1 MRSAVIVFPGS
12 NRESDMVAALEQASG
27 RKPALVWHKDS
38 ELPEVDLIVLPGGFS
53 HGDYLRAGAMAAHS
67 PVMAE
72 VKRRAD
78 KGVPVL
84 GVCNGFQ
91 ILTEAGLLPGALMR
105 NASLRFVCRNV
116 TLRVENAQT
125 LFTGA
130 LEAGQRLTV
139 PVAHM
144 DGNYF
149 ADDDTMKR
157 LEDSGGIAFRYVD
170 ADGEASP
177 EACPNGSRDN
187 VAGVFNET
195 RTVLGLMPHP
205 EDAVDPLHGGTDGRA
220 LFKGLAEALS

>member
-12 NRESDMVAALEQASG
+12 NREMDMVAALEQASG
-27 RKPALVWHKDS
+27 KKPALVFHKDT

-53 HGDYLRAGAMAAHS
+53 HGDYLRAGAMAARS

-72 VKRRAD
+72 VRRRAE

-105 NASLRFVCRNV
+105 NASLRFVCKNV
-116 TLRVENAQT
+116 TLRCENAQT

-130 LEAGQRLTV
+130 MEAGQRMTV
-139 PVAHM
+139 PCAHM

-149 ADDDTMKR
+149 ADADTMKR

-170 ADGEASP
+170 GEGRTTE
-177 EACPNGSRDN
+177 EANPNGSLDN

-195 RTVLGLMPHP
+195 KTVLGLMPHP
-205 EDAVDPLHGGTDGRA
+205 EDATDPLHGGTDGRA
-220 LFKGLAEALS
+220 LFHGLAEALA